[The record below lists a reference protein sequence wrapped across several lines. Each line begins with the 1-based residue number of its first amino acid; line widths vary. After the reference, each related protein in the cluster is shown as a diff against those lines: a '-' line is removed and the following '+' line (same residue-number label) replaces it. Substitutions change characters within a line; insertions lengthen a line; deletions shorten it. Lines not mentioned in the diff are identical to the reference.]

1 MHAEYSNDVIIQLSD
16 IAIYCIFG
24 LIPLISTSQGKLLCC
39 SVSSVFWNSKLY
51 RELQDWKYFVEPH
64 ASRLL
69 K

>member
-24 LIPLISTSQGKLLCC
+24 LIPLISTSQ
-39 SVSSVFWNSKLY
+39 VSSVFWNSKLY